1 MFKEL
6 IKFQGRL
13 LILAITASALM
24 ICTGSCKA
32 NMPKDPN
39 MSSQTTSQVGP
50 NRKPIIIWHYN
61 SMRDELRTVQLVLS
75 SGLITHVSIG
85 GTLHRKDKD
94 YKKNSRALEAIKIVK
109 SFGAKVI
116 WVRPLWPLY
125 SVEESSPEDLFDPNY
140 YIREIT
146 ILRDEKKAVGADFV
160 ALDQEAYGY
169 TPLKKYL
176 RGRNTLT
183 ESQRKRLE
191 NVIEQV
197 IKTTGK
203 VDFILPAG
211 IVFPLEP
218 ANILSRLGVNRISET
233 TYYDNA
239 ALRARIQY
247 PYEIFGVYL
256 NTVKEN
262 KDIPNLPLYLVSEIF
277 DKSQLWSNKKGLFL
291 YPREHNALAV
301 AKELVAYSKKLPVK
315 VPNQ

>member
-1 MFKEL
+1 
-6 IKFQGRL
+6 
-13 LILAITASALM
+13 M
-24 ICTGSCKA
+24 ICAASCKA
-32 NMPKDPN
+32 DEVKDPN
-39 MSSQTTSQVGP
+39 ASSQSGTRADP
-50 NRKPIIIWHYN
+50 NRKPIIIWHYH
-61 SMRDELRTVQLVLS
+61 SIRDPIESLNLALS

-85 GTLHRKDKD
+85 GTLHRKDLD
-94 YKKNSRALEAIKIVK
+94 YKKNAKALEAIKIAK
-109 SFGAKVI
+109 SFGAEVI

-125 SVEESSPEDLFDPNY
+125 SVEESSPEDLFDPDY

-160 ALDQEAYGY
+160 ALDQEAYGN

-176 RGRNTLT
+176 RGRNPLT

-203 VDFILPAG
+203 VDFVLPAG

-218 ANILSRLGVNRISET
+218 ANILSRLGMNRISET

-277 DKSQLWSNKKGLFL
+277 ENPQLWSDKKGLFL
-291 YPREHNALAV
+291 FPKEYNALAV

-315 VPNQ
+315 DSNQ